1 MTETTETRM
10 TCRDQYGGFRL
21 VPGAN
26 VMDALDKLGEYEE
39 RELGSLVIKTS
50 TYRLGDGYKCRDC
63 ENYSGPAIG
72 CGICMVHPARDKHRM
87 IVGPHRPVQ
96 AARLACADKFEK
108 KHRETESQS

>member
-10 TCRDQYGGFRL
+10 TCRDQNGGFRL

-39 RELGSLVIKTS
+39 RQLGKLVIRTS

-63 ENYSGPAIG
+63 RNYKGPRNG
-72 CGICMVHPARDKHRM
+72 SGICMVHPARDIHRR
-87 IVGPHRPVQ
+87 IVGQNRQVS
-96 AARLACADKFEK
+96 ASRLACADKFDSKEGVDVVG
-108 KHRETESQS
+108 